1 MDGQPTEGAVPQQ
14 PVPGYPQPTA
24 FLPAQQPGYPPY
36 GAPTAYGT
44 TPQPAGYPAYGA
56 PTAYGTAQYGTQNP
70 YGPPAAYGSPTG
82 YGYAQPG
89 YYGAMVG
96 TQRNDL
102 GVWALILGIL
112 SLVSFSIL
120 TGIPA
125 IILGNK
131 SKAAVARG
139 EANNPGLGTAG
150 VIMGWISVALVVL
163 TVVLIVV
170 FAIGIPLLVMAGSTG
185 SH

>member
-14 PVPGYPQPTA
+14 PVPGYPQPSA
-24 FLPAQQPGYPPY
+24 VAPAQQPGYPVY

-44 TPQPAGYPAYGA
+44 TPQQPGYPAYGA
-56 PTAYGTAQYGTQNP
+56 PTAYWTTPQQPGYPAYGAPT
-70 YGPPAAYGSPTG
+70 AYGSPTG

-89 YYGAMVG
+89 YYGPMAG

-125 IILGNK
+125 IILGNM
-131 SKAAVARG
+131 SKAAARRG

-150 VIMGWISVALVVL
+150 VVMGWISVAFIGLGVL
-163 TVVLIVV
+163 FFVGIMV
-170 FAIGIPLLVMAGSTG
+170 IGIAASTT
-185 SH
+185 SS

>member
-1 MDGQPTEGAVPQQ
+1 MDGQPPEGAVPQQ

-24 FLPAQQPGYPPY
+24 VPPVQQPGYPAY

-44 TPQPAGYPAYGA
+44 TPQPAGYPPYGA
-56 PTAYGTAQYGTQNP
+56 PTAYGTTQYGTQNP
-70 YGPPAAYGSPTG
+70 YGPPTAYGSAAG

-89 YYGAMVG
+89 YYGAMSG

-102 GVWALILGIL
+102 GVWALVLGI
-112 SLVSFSIL
+112 VSFFPGFSIL

-125 IILGNK
+125 IILGNM
-131 SKAAVARG
+131 SRRAVARC
-139 EANNPGLGTAG
+139 EANNAGMGTAG
-150 VIMGWISVALVVL
+150 VILGWVAVGL
-163 TVVLIVV
+163 VVLIVV
-170 FAIGIPLLVMAGSTG
+170 FAVGLPLLLMAGSTG

>member
-1 MDGQPTEGAVPQQ
+1 MDGQLPEGAVPQQ
-14 PVPGYPQPTA
+14 QVPGYPQPTA
-24 FLPAQQPGYPPY
+24 VPPVQQPGYPPY

-56 PTAYGTAQYGTQNP
+56 PTAYGTTQYGTQYP
-70 YGPPAAYGSPTG
+70 YGPPTAYGSPTG

-89 YYGAMVG
+89 YYGAMAA

-102 GVWALILGIL
+102 GVWSLILGIL
-112 SLVSFSIL
+112 SLISFGIL

-125 IILGNK
+125 IIVGNK

-139 EANNPGLGTAG
+139 EANNPGMGTAG
-150 VIMGWISVALVVL
+150 VVMGWISVAFIGLGVL
-163 TVVLIVV
+163 FFVGIMV
-170 FAIGIPLLVMAGSTG
+170 IGIAASTT
-185 SH
+185 SS

>member
-14 PVPGYPQPTA
+14 PVPGYPQPPA
-24 FLPAQQPGYPPY
+24 VAPAQQPGYPPY

-56 PTAYGTAQYGTQNP
+56 PTAYGTSPYGTENP
-70 YGPPAAYGSPTG
+70 YGPPTAYGSPTG

-89 YYGAMVG
+89 YYGAMAG

-139 EANNPGLGTAG
+139 EANNPGLGMAG
-150 VIMGWISVALVVL
+150 VIMGWISVAVIG
-163 TVVLIVV
+163 LIVFF
-170 FAIGIPLLVMAGSTG
+170 FAVIMVIGIAASTT
-185 SH
+185 ST

>member
-14 PVPGYPQPTA
+14 PVPGYLQPTA
-24 FLPAQQPGYPPY
+24 VPPGQQPGYPPY
-36 GAPTAYGT
+36 VAPTAYGT
-44 TPQPAGYPAYGA
+44 APQQVGYPAYGA
-56 PTAYGTAQYGTQNP
+56 PTADGMTQYGTENP
-70 YGPPAAYGSPTG
+70 YGPPTAYGSPTG

-89 YYGAMVG
+89 YYGGMAG

-112 SLVSFSIL
+112 SVVSFGIL

-131 SKAAVARG
+131 SKAASARG
-139 EANNPGLGTAG
+139 EANNPGLGAAG
-150 VIMGWISVALVVL
+150 VIMGWI
-163 TVVLIVV
+163 
-170 FAIGIPLLVMAGSTG
+170 
-185 SH
+185 